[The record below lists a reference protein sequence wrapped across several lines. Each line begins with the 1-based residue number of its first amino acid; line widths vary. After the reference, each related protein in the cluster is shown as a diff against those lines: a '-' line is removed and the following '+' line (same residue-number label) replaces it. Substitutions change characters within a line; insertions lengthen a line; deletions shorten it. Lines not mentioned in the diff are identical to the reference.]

1 MSEARLRLQ
10 DWAEKHRRL
19 VAVQIAGEAV
29 AHTVAARIVAAAAV
43 HSVAGQT
50 AEAAVHSAAV
60 HSAAVRIAAL
70 VHSVA
75 TAVAVVAAVAGAAIV
90 VAAAAEVPAF
100 AVAAAVGV
108 VRTRPLEVNSV
119 VGKEGLEA
127 VVAGIQKCS
136 YLGLPTVVDLIVV
149 PTIVLLPLVEV
160 HIATFDNSHHSLGLD
175 LLSSF
180 PMNLRSYHYPILH
193 PTIEAQPSLLALW
206 CRWYDGMAG
215 RA

>member
-10 DWAEKHRRL
+10 GWAEKHRRL

-29 AHTVAARIVAAAAV
+29 AHTVAARTVAAAAV

-50 AEAAVHSAAV
+50 AEADV